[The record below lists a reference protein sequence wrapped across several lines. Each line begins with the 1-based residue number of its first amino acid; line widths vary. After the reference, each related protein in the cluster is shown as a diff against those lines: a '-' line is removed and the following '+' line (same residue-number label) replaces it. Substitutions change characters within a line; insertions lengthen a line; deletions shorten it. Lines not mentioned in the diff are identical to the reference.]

1 MGEREK
7 GTLDPML
14 DSKGPFPLPD
24 IDTQTHLGTLADS
37 DTLVG
42 TERKESMYLKELAT
56 KFPYSRD
63 ARCTSMPINQ

>member
-1 MGEREK
+1 MGGREK

-14 DSKGPFPLPD
+14 DSKDPFSYIPD

-42 TERKESMYLKELAT
+42 T
-56 KFPYSRD
+56 
-63 ARCTSMPINQ
+63 